1 MNLFDV
7 IEELVEDRGLDR
19 EVLGDIICEGMLA
32 AYQRKYENLQLQA
45 KYDKKTGEIAIS
57 VNKVVVPTVADVEDD
72 FAQISLKKA
81 KFINKDAL
89 VGDTLWLPFEG
100 DIGRI
105 EILRARQVIA
115 SSIRQI
121 EAEAIYN
128 QFKAREG
135 QIVVGIIHKCERGG
149 MSIKIDENLAFLP
162 HSFTIPGDKCIVG
175 FSIRALLREVLIE
188 PKNDNQLIL
197 DRTSDAFL
205 QRLFEI
211 EIPELFEKLIEIK
224 KIVRI
229 AGYKSKIVVF
239 SNDLNIDPVG
249 TCVGVGGSRIK
260 PILKELG
267 NEKIDIIAW
276 SETPEVLIKNS
287 LKPAEVNRVEIL
299 DNGIAQVWVDED
311 QRSLAIGKMG
321 QNITL
326 ASRLTGMEIQLMQ
339 SNMVASDFMD
349 NDMDNIDT
357 GKQPFESDIE

>member
-19 EVLGDIICEGMLA
+19 EVLSDIICEGMIA
-32 AYQRKYENLQLQA
+32 AYQRKYPELELQA
-45 KYDKKTGEIAIS
+45 KYDKKTGEITILVCKDVTAS
-57 VNKVVVPTVADVEDD
+57 VGEIEDD
-72 FAQISLKKA
+72 LAQISLKKA
-81 KFINKDAL
+81 RFVNKDIQ
-89 VGDTLWLPFEG
+89 VGEKLWVPFEG

-115 SSIRQI
+115 SSIRHV
-121 EAEAIYN
+121 EAEAVYK
-128 QFKAREG
+128 QFKDREG

-149 MSIKIDENLAFLP
+149 MAVKLDENLAFLP
-162 HSFTIPGDKCIVG
+162 QSLTIPGDKCVVG
-175 FSIRALLREVLIE
+175 FSIRALLKEVLPE

-197 DRTSDAFL
+197 DRASEGFL
-205 QRLFEI
+205 QQLFEL

-224 KIVRI
+224 KVVRI

-267 NEKIDIIAW
+267 SEKIDIIAW
-276 SETPEVLIKNS
+276 SDTPEVLIKNS
-287 LKPAEVNRVEIL
+287 LKPAEVNRVEL
-299 DNGIAQVWVDED
+299 LGNGIARVWVDED

-326 ASRLTGMEIQLMQ
+326 ASRLTGVEIQLMQ
-339 SNMVASDFMD
+339 SSSIVSELIGAVD
-349 NDMDNIDT
+349 
-357 GKQPFESDIE
+357 GEKE